1 MMQLLRRVKKRL
13 TRPKILS
20 KKVVK
25 EYQQPRRP
33 ADILQGQSRVYRIQT
48 ETNVQTAMQK
58 LNQLFDTELKELWHP
73 DQKILI
79 KVNLNTSDPYPASTS
94 CETLTALVDLLYT
107 RGYRRIMVG
116 DCSSLS
122 ALPTRQTAK
131 TTGILKAVAG
141 KAKIIYFDEG
151 PWVAV
156 PLPGSLL
163 QEVTV
168 PQAAMDAD
176 RIIFLSN
183 MKTHQWADFSLGLK
197 LAVGFMHPL
206 ERAALHREHLQ
217 EKAAEINLAVP
228 ADLTIIDSRTAFI
241 SGGPVQGRTAQNNM
255 LLAGTNQLSV
265 EVEAYRQLYA
275 LKKKHNLIEHFT
287 EDPFG
292 MPQLSHAKQCGLG
305 GSTWDGYECVDL

>member
-1 MMQLLRRVKKRL
+1 MQLLRRVKKRL

-25 EYQQPRRP
+25 GSHMPRRS
-33 ADILQGQSRVYRIQT
+33 AAVLQGQSRVYRIQS
-48 ETNVQTAMQK
+48 ESNVQPAMQQ
-58 LNQLFDTELKELWHP
+58 LDLLFDTELNELWHP
-73 DQKILI
+73 DQRVLI
-79 KVNLNTSDPYPASTS
+79 KVNLNTSDPYPASTD
-94 CETLTALVDLLYT
+94 CETLAALVDFLYA
-107 RGYRRIMVG
+107 RGFRRIMVG

-122 ALPTRQTAK
+122 ALPTRNTAK
-131 TTGILKAVAG
+131 STGILKAVAG
-141 KAKIIYFDEG
+141 KAEMIYFDEG

-176 RIIFLSN
+176 RIIFLAN

-206 ERAALHREHLQ
+206 ERAAMHRQHLQ
-217 EKAAEINLAVP
+217 EKAVEINLAVP
-228 ADLTIIDSRTAFI
+228 ADLTVIDSRTAFI
-241 SGGPVQGRTAQNNM
+241 SGGPVQGRTARNNL

-275 LKKKHNLIEHFT
+275 LKKAHNLTEHFT
-287 EDPFG
+287 EDPFD
-292 MPQLSHAKQCGLG
+292 MLQLRHAKQIGLG
-305 GSTWDGYECVDL
+305 GSAWVGYECVDL